1 MVGRLDG
8 EDIGADPRIICD
20 LSFCGKT
27 SKWEGILFGG
37 WRRNVFISINGFLLR
52 FHSGHSF
59 WSFLKTVIFLSFT

>member
-27 SKWEGILFGG
+27 SKWEGIFF
-37 WRRNVFISINGFLLR
+37 WRMEEECIHVN
-52 FHSGHSF
+52 
-59 WSFLKTVIFLSFT
+59 